1 MRTEKYL
8 GVNIVNIHSDMQ
20 QSSMYDFTADTARKL
35 AKAEKDRMEKS
46 VETLANDIIDYIR
59 SVYKEK
65 VQNAISEDGRNTRVK
80 FYLPKSLRKRAI
92 KVKDKCIGMLENK
105 VNNSFT
111 NTGFIIKFKVN
122 SSYSC
127 DSCCL
132 ISRWCTKR
140 CKVTL
145 SWDKYDRSYML

>member
-1 MRTEKYL
+1 MNGYE
-8 GVNIVNIHSDMQ
+8 HE
-20 QSSMYDFTADTARKL
+20 FTADTARKL

-46 VETLANDIIDYIR
+46 VEVLANDIIDYIR

-80 FYLPKSLRKRAI
+80 FYLPKALRKRAI

-105 VNNSFT
+105 VGSSFI
-111 NTGFIIKFKVN
+111 NIGFIIKFKVN

-127 DSCCL
+127 DSCL
-132 ISRWCTKR
+132 ISRWCSKR

-145 SWDKYDRSYML
+145 SWDKYDRNYML

>member
-1 MRTEKYL
+1 MSGYE
-8 GVNIVNIHSDMQ
+8 HE
-20 QSSMYDFTADTARKL
+20 FTADTARKL

-65 VQNAISEDGRNTRVK
+65 VQNAIYEDGRNTRVK
-80 FYLPKSLRKRAI
+80 FYLPKALRKRSI
-92 KVKDKCIGMLENK
+92 KVKDKCVSILENK
-105 VNNSFT
+105 VNNSFI

-122 SSYSC
+122 SAYSC
-127 DSCCL
+127 DCGCL
-132 ISRWCTKR
+132 INRWCAKR

>member
-1 MRTEKYL
+1 MSGYE
-8 GVNIVNIHSDMQ
+8 Q
-20 QSSMYDFTADTARKL
+20 EFTADTARKL
-35 AKAEKDRMEKS
+35 AKAEKERMEKS
-46 VETLANDIIDYIR
+46 VETLANDIIDYIK

-80 FYLPKSLRKRAI
+80 FYLPKALRKRSI
-92 KVKDKCIGMLENK
+92 KVKDKCVGILENK
-105 VNNSFT
+105 VNNSFI

-122 SSYSC
+122 SAYSC
-127 DSCCL
+127 DCGCL
-132 ISRWCTKR
+132 INRWWTKR